1 VKDESTAKALELS
14 AMLRNRGLPVEVA
27 VMGRS
32 ISRALAD
39 ADRRGVAY
47 AVIVGPEE
55 LKEKKVVLREM
66 KKSEQRTV
74 PISNLTQE
82 IFASLK

>member
-1 VKDESTAKALELS
+1 
-14 AMLRNRGLPVEVA
+14 
-27 VMGRS
+27 MGRS
-32 ISRALAD
+32 ISRALTD

-55 LKEKKVVLREM
+55 LKEEKVVLREM

-74 PISNLTQE
+74 EICNLTQE
-82 IFASLK
+82 ILASSK